1 MFTSN
6 PRTPA
11 RWAALNL
18 GVEEALYRFGQY
30 VVPLM
35 IGIISLIALAMWP
48 YQYPAGGGVPLD
60 IRYVQDESESGSISP
75 DEARTR
81 LAQALAVRHYDTK
94 LSEAPVWVGF
104 TMPAALPGDSR
115 SVVELPSR
123 HAMGVSCWLAEGLT
137 LLGHAD
143 RQGSSGRLAGVKA
156 GFSVE
161 VPPAS
166 TGSEVLCQ
174 IRSSGPARI
183 SALLWAVPDLV
194 ASTQKFHRNSG
205 LVDGGLLL
213 LAGFMLMTA
222 LISRE
227 WIYVLFA
234 AWLVSNLRMAAI
246 SAGWDGQ
253 WLEQSLP
260 PDWVLPVKK
269 ISVATFY
276 VLTYTLFARLFADD
290 LKRVGYAPLMVVA
303 RWSCVVI
310 MLLAVALPLASF
322 LPFFWVTTILGIGIL
337 LFFLGRIVVFTRS
350 KVAVWYAAA
359 LGITLFASFFEVI
372 AAALGFKSLIGAF
385 NSVTASLSS
394 SLIASMAI
402 AEQLRQERAQRV
414 LAQNAMRST
423 YEAMPIGLFTLDG
436 KGFLERG
443 NPALLDM
450 LGIVACDGTSHWNDY
465 FEEGSWEKMQA
476 MLAATSPQEIE
487 VCGLG
492 NLTRVPAMHAPPGDA
507 IGSGQKRFLVKATF
521 ANDKIEG
528 SLQDVTEKSKASERL
543 RFLAENDPLTGV
555 LNRRGVERALE
566 EALAGLAAGQP
577 LAIAYLDL
585 DRFKLIND
593 LYGHAAGDEVL
604 IQVCERVR
612 EMLAQGQRVGRV
624 GGDEFVIV
632 LPGTP
637 IQSAAW
643 TCRGIVEQIG
653 TKAYRIG
660 DKAFQVR
667 GSIGLVEVG
676 QGTSAKD
683 AISAAD
689 RACRE
694 AKSGLGDG
702 LLVYEKNA
710 TAFRQRQAEL
720 RLIERLGSSAA
731 HDGLFLEMQP
741 IMSLQSPQES
751 LNFEVL
757 LRMREADNT
766 VVSAASIISV
776 AENNGR
782 IGVIDR
788 WVIATVLA
796 WIDANYDSLKKTQFV
811 CVNLSGASLNDERFV
826 QDAFALLSQYVHAAG
841 RLCIEITES
850 VALHDLENTRRFIDR
865 VRSFGAKIALDDFG
879 AGYTS
884 FSYLKELP
892 ADVLKIDGNFIV
904 GVRSH
909 PSNLAIVEAIVSLA
923 RNLGMK
929 TIAEWV
935 EDRQTLEALAEAG
948 VDYVQ
953 GYAVAK
959 PQSPARLLAA
969 PSSASF
975 IADERLLQF
984 VRTLHGADRTM
995 ELWDHLEITKHG
1007 GLH

>member
-1 MFTSN
+1 MSETRPSPLGSIRN
-6 PRTPA
+6 
-11 RWAALNL
+11 LNRL
-18 GVEEALYRFGQY
+18 VEEALYRICVYAVPILIGLMTIAALVLWTSQY
-30 VVPLM
+30 
-35 IGIISLIALAMWP
+35 S
-48 YQYPAGGGVPLD
+48 GGGGTPLD
-60 IRYVQDESESGSISP
+60 LHFVHEGDRPLTPAQ
-75 DEARTR
+75 ARQR
-81 LAQALAVRHYDTK
+81 LAEGPAARHYDTR
-94 LSEAPVWVGF
+94 LSEAPVWVRF
-104 TMPAALPGDSR
+104 SVPAGGLDQAPAI
-115 SVVELPSR
+115 VELPSR
-123 HAMGVSCWLAEGLT
+123 HTVAAACWDAATLT
-137 LLGHAD
+137 ALGTAD
-143 RQGSSGRLAGVKA
+143 RQGATGYMTAVKA
-156 GFSVE
+156 GFALE
-161 VPPAS
+161 VPGEL
-166 TGSEVLCQ
+166 GSAEMLCR
-174 IRSSGPARI
+174 IRSSGPSRI
-183 SALLWAVPDLV
+183 SALAWGPAELAES
-194 ASTQKFHRNSG
+194 AQKFHRNSG

-213 LAGFMLMTA
+213 LAVFMLLTA
-222 LISRE
+222 FVSRE

-234 AWLVSNLRMAAI
+234 AWLVANLRMAAI

-253 WLEQSLP
+253 WLERVIP
-260 PDWVLPVKK
+260 EAMIFDVKK
-269 ISVATFY
+269 ISMAAFY
-276 VLTYTLFARLFADD
+276 ALTYTLFSRLFADE
-290 LKRVGYAPLMVVA
+290 LKRVGYRPLLVFA
-303 RWSCVVI
+303 QWSCVLV
-310 MLLAVALPLASF
+310 LALAPVLSYAQF
-322 LPFFWVTTILGIGIL
+322 LPYLWATTAIGISIL
-337 LFFLGRIVVFTRS
+337 LFFLARIVLVTRS
-350 KVAVWYAAA
+350 KVAVWYSAA
-359 LGITLFASFFEVI
+359 LGITLFASFFEVA
-372 AAALGFKSLIGAF
+372 AAALGFKSLIGVF
-385 NSVTASLSS
+385 NAVTAALSS
-394 SLIASMAI
+394 SLIAAMAI
-402 AEQLRQERAQRV
+402 AEQLRQEREQRV
-414 LAQNAMRST
+414 QAQAALRST
-423 YEAMPIGLFTLDG
+423 YEAMPIGLFTLDVAG
-436 KGFLERG
+436 TLVRG

-450 LGIVACDGTSHWNDY
+450 LEIGSGEGCRHWGTY
-465 FEEGSWEKMQA
+465 FEEGAWDRLQG
-476 MLAATSPQEIE
+476 MLHSARQEEIE
-487 VCGLG
+487 IRGRSAGNSAGIAAAPAVDLG
-492 NLTRVPAMHAPPGDA
+492 D
-507 IGSGQKRFLVKATF
+507 SGPKRFLVKATL
-521 ANDKIEG
+521 ANERIEG
-528 SLQDVTEKSKASERL
+528 SLQDVTEKSKASEQL

-555 LNRRGVERALE
+555 LNRRGVENVLTD
-566 EALAGLAAGQP
+566 ALAGLAAGQP

-593 LYGHAAGDEVL
+593 LYGHGAGDEVL

-612 EMLAQGQRVGRV
+612 EMLSHGQRIGRV
-624 GGDEFVIV
+624 GGDEFVVV

-637 IQSAAW
+637 IQSGAW
-643 TCRGIVEQIG
+643 TCRGIVERIG
-653 TKAYRIG
+653 THPYRIG

-667 GSIGLVEVG
+667 GSIGLVEVSA
-676 QGTSAKD
+676 GTSAKD

-694 AKSGLGDG
+694 AKAGSGDG
-702 LLVYEKNA
+702 MVVYEKNA
-710 TAFRQRQAEL
+710 AVFRQREAEL
-720 RLIERLGSSAA
+720 RLIERLGTSAA

-741 IMSLQSPQES
+741 IMSMQSPHDS

-757 LRMREADNT
+757 LRMREADGS

-796 WIDANYDSLKKTQFV
+796 WIDANYDRLKKTQFI

-826 QDAFALLSQYVHAAG
+826 QDAFALLAQYVHAAG

-865 VRSFGAKIALDDFG
+865 VRSYGAKIALDDFG

-892 ADVLKIDGNFIV
+892 ADVLKIDGNFII
-904 GVRSH
+904 GVNTH

-995 ELWDHLEITKHG
+995 ELWDHLEITKPG

>member
-1 MFTSN
+1 MRN
-6 PRTPA
+6 LNRTVEELLYRACVYAVPLA
-11 RWAALNL
+11 IALMTAAALFL
-18 GVEEALYRFGQY
+18 WTSQY
-30 VVPLM
+30 
-35 IGIISLIALAMWP
+35 
-48 YQYPAGGGVPLD
+48 GGTMGNPLD
-60 IRYVQDESESGSISP
+60 LRFVHESGFGLTP
-75 DEARTR
+75 VEARAR
-81 LAQALAVRHYDTK
+81 LAEAPATRHYDTR
-94 LSEAPVWVGF
+94 LSEAPVWLRFAV
-104 TMPAALPGDSR
+104 PAGNGTA
-115 SVVELPSR
+115 VELPAR
-123 HAMGVSCWLAEGLT
+123 HTLAVACWDAATLAS
-137 LLGHAD
+137 LGEAD
-143 RQGSSGRLAGVKA
+143 RHHNSGRLAVVKA
-156 GFSVE
+156 GFSLAI
-161 VPPAS
+161 PAAQLPAD
-166 TGSEVLCQ
+166 VLCRT
-174 IRSSGPARI
+174 RSSGPARL
-183 SALLWAVPDLV
+183 SALAWIPEDL
-194 ASTQKFHRNSG
+194 ADSAQKFHRNSG

-213 LAGFMLMTA
+213 LAMFMLMTA

-234 AWLVSNLRMAAI
+234 AWLVANLRMAAI

-253 WLEQSLP
+253 WLERVI
-260 PDWVLPVKK
+260 PDVFLFEVKK
-269 ISVATFY
+269 ISMAAFY
-276 VLTYTLFARLFADD
+276 ALTYTLFSRLFFDE
-290 LKRVGYAPLMVVA
+290 LKRVGYRPLLVFA
-303 RWSCVVI
+303 QWSCVLV
-310 MLLAVALPLASF
+310 LALSPVLSYAAF
-322 LPFFWVTTILGIGIL
+322 LPYLWATTAIGISIL
-337 LFFLGRIVVFTRS
+337 LFFLARIVLFTRS
-350 KVAVWYAAA
+350 KVALWYSAA
-359 LGITLFASFFEVI
+359 LGITLFASFFEVA
-372 AAALGFKSLIGAF
+372 AAALGLKSLIGVF
-385 NSVTASLSS
+385 NAVTAALTS
-394 SLIASMAI
+394 SLIAAMAI
-402 AEQLRQERAQRV
+402 AEQLRQEREQRV
-414 LAQNAMRST
+414 QAQTALRNT
-423 YEAMPIGLFTLDG
+423 YEAMPIGLFTLDVEG
-436 KGFLERG
+436 NLVRG

-450 LGIVACDGTSHWNDY
+450 LAIGSGDGPKHWSSY
-465 FEEGSWEKMQA
+465 FEEGAWDKMQA
-476 MLAATSPQEIE
+476 MLAATTPEEIE
-487 VCGLG
+487 ICG
-492 NLTRVPAMHAPPGDA
+492 RDVAVAVPAVPALPGQAAD
-507 IGSGQKRFLVKATF
+507 SEQKRFLVKATF

-555 LNRRGVERALE
+555 LNRRGVEMVLDD
-566 EALAGLAAGQP
+566 ALAGLAVGQP

-612 EMLAQGQRVGRV
+612 EMLAHGQRVGRV

-643 TCRGIVEQIG
+643 TCRGIVELIG
-653 TKAYRIG
+653 THAYRIG

-667 GSIGLVEVG
+667 GSIGLVEVAAG
-676 QGTSAKD
+676 SSAKD

-710 TAFRQRQAEL
+710 KVFRQREAEL

-731 HDGLFLEMQP
+731 HEGLFLEMQP
-741 IMSLQSPQES
+741 IMSLQSPHDS

-826 QDAFALLSQYVHAAG
+826 HDAFALLAQYVHAAG

-865 VRSFGAKIALDDFG
+865 VRSYGAKIALDDFG

-904 GVRSH
+904 GVNSH

-935 EDRQTLEALAEAG
+935 EDRQTLEALAEVG

-995 ELWDHLEITKHG
+995 ELWDHLEIAKQG

>member
-1 MFTSN
+1 MPHITSTLPDRMRN
-6 PRTPA
+6 LNRTVEELLYRACVYAVPLA
-11 RWAALNL
+11 IALMTVAALFL
-18 GVEEALYRFGQY
+18 WTSQY
-30 VVPLM
+30 
-35 IGIISLIALAMWP
+35 
-48 YQYPAGGGVPLD
+48 GGTTGSPLD
-60 IRYVQDESESGSISP
+60 LRFVHESGVGLTP
-75 DEARTR
+75 GEARAR
-81 LAQALAVRHYDTK
+81 LAEAPATRHYDTR
-94 LSEAPVWVGF
+94 LSEAPVWLRFAV
-104 TMPAALPGDSR
+104 PAGNGTA
-115 SVVELPSR
+115 VELPAR
-123 HAMGVSCWLAEGLT
+123 HTLDVACWDTATLAS
-137 LLGHAD
+137 LGEAD
-143 RQGSSGRLAGVKA
+143 RHRNAGRLAVVKA
-156 GFSVE
+156 GFSVTF
-161 VPPAS
+161 PAAQLPAD
-166 TGSEVLCQ
+166 VLCRT
-174 IRSSGPARI
+174 RSSGPARL
-183 SALLWAVPDLV
+183 SALAWIPEDL
-194 ASTQKFHRNSG
+194 ADSAQKFHRNSG

-213 LAGFMLMTA
+213 LAMFMLMTA

-234 AWLVSNLRMAAI
+234 AWLVANLRMAAI

-253 WLEQSLP
+253 WLERVI
-260 PDWVLPVKK
+260 PDAFLFEVKK
-269 ISVATFY
+269 ISMAAFY
-276 VLTYTLFARLFADD
+276 ALTYTLFSRLFFDE
-290 LKRVGYAPLMVVA
+290 LKRVGYRPLLVFA
-303 RWSCVVI
+303 QWSCVLV
-310 MLLAVALPLASF
+310 LAFSPVLSYAAF
-322 LPFFWVTTILGIGIL
+322 LPYLWATTAIGISIL
-337 LFFLGRIVVFTRS
+337 LFFLARIVLFTRS
-350 KVAVWYAAA
+350 KVALWYSAA
-359 LGITLFASFFEVI
+359 LGITLFASFFEVA
-372 AAALGFKSLIGAF
+372 AAALGLKSLIGVF
-385 NSVTASLSS
+385 NAVTAALTS
-394 SLIASMAI
+394 SLIAAMAI
-402 AEQLRQERAQRV
+402 AEQLRQEREQRV
-414 LAQNAMRST
+414 QAQTALRNT
-423 YEAMPIGLFTLDG
+423 YEAMPIGLFTLDVEG
-436 KGFLERG
+436 NLVRG

-450 LGIVACDGTSHWNDY
+450 LAIGSGDGPKHWNSY
-465 FEEGSWEKMQA
+465 FEEGAWDKMQA
-476 MLAATSPQEIE
+476 MLAATTPEEIE
-487 VCGLG
+487 ICGRDVG
-492 NLTRVPAMHAPPGDA
+492 VAVPAASALPGKSAD
-507 IGSGQKRFLVKATF
+507 SEQKRFLVKATF

-555 LNRRGVERALE
+555 LNRRGVEMVLDD
-566 EALAGLAAGQP
+566 ALAGLAVGQP

-612 EMLAQGQRVGRV
+612 EMLAHGQRVGRV

-643 TCRGIVEQIG
+643 TCRGIVELIG
-653 TKAYRIG
+653 THAYRIG

-667 GSIGLVEVG
+667 GSIGLVEVAAG
-676 QGTSAKD
+676 SSAKD

-710 TAFRQRQAEL
+710 KVFRQREAEL

-731 HDGLFLEMQP
+731 HEGLFLEMQP
-741 IMSLQSPQES
+741 IMSLQSPHDS

-766 VVSAASIISV
+766 IVSAASIISV

-826 QDAFALLSQYVHAAG
+826 HDAFALLAQYVHAAG

-865 VRSFGAKIALDDFG
+865 VRSYGAKIALDDFG

-904 GVRSH
+904 GVNSH

-935 EDRQTLEALAEAG
+935 EDRQTLEALAEVG

-995 ELWDHLEITKHG
+995 ELWDHLEIAKLG

>member
-1 MFTSN
+1 MSN
-6 PRTPA
+6 TNSPA
-11 RWAALNL
+11 SGRWRALNL
-18 GVEEALYRFGQY
+18 GLEEVLYRFGQY
-30 VVPLM
+30 VVPVM
-35 IGIISLIALAMWP
+35 VGIVSLIALAMWSN
-48 YQYPAGGGVPLD
+48 QYLADSGAPLD
-60 IRYVQDESESGSISP
+60 IRFLREEPGARAIAP
-75 DEARTR
+75 GEAHAR
-81 LAQALAVRHYDTK
+81 LIQGLAVRYYDTN
-94 LSEAPVWVGF
+94 LSEAPVWIGF
-104 TMPAALPGDSR
+104 TVPAAVPGAAPAL
-115 SVVELPSR
+115 VELPSR
-123 HAMGVSCWLAEGLT
+123 HATGISCWQVEGMT
-137 LLGHAD
+137 LLGQGD
-143 RQGSSGRLAGVKA
+143 RQRSNGRLSEVKA

-161 VPPAS
+161 VPVANTS
-166 TGSEVLCQ
+166 REVLCQ
-174 IRSSGPARI
+174 IKSSGPARI
-183 SALLWAVPDLV
+183 SALLWDAADL
-194 ASTQKFHRNSG
+194 ALSTQKFHRNSG

-234 AWLVSNLRMAAI
+234 AWLVANLRMAAI

-253 WLEQSLP
+253 WLEHSLP
-260 PDWVLPVKK
+260 VDWGLPVKK

-276 VLTYTLFARLFADD
+276 VLTYTLFSRLFADD
-290 LKRVGYAPLMVVA
+290 LRRVGFAPLLLVA
-303 RWSCVVI
+303 RWSCVAI
-310 MLLAVALPLASF
+310 MVLAVALPLATF
-322 LPFFWVTTILGIGIL
+322 LPFVWATTIVGIGIL

-394 SLIASMAI
+394 SLIAAMAI
-402 AEQLRQERAQRV
+402 AEQLRQEREQRV
-414 LAQNAMRST
+414 QAQTAMRST
-423 YEAMPIGLFTLDG
+423 YEAMPIGLFTLDE
-436 KGFLERG
+436 KGNLVRG
-443 NPALLDM
+443 NPALLGM
-450 LGIVACDGTSHWNDY
+450 LAIREGGGGQHWNTY
-465 FEEGSWEKMQA
+465 FEDDSWSRLNE
-476 MLAATSPQEIE
+476 MLKGQGAEEIE
-487 VCGLG
+487 IRG
-492 NLTRVPAMHAPPGDA
+492 RS
-507 IGSGQKRFLVKATF
+507 GSAEGPCAGQGEKRFLVKATF

-555 LNRRGVERALE
+555 LNRHGVEIVLD
-566 EALAGLAAGQP
+566 EALAGLALGQP

-604 IQVCERVR
+604 IKVCERVR
-612 EMLAQGQRVGRV
+612 ELLAHGQRVGRV

-643 TCRGIVEQIG
+643 TCRGIVELIG
-653 TKAYRIG
+653 TEPYRIG

-667 GSIGLVEVG
+667 GSIGLVEVAD
-676 QGTSAKD
+676 GTSAKD

-710 TAFRQRQAEL
+710 KMFRQREAEL
-720 RLIERLGSSAA
+720 QLIERLGSSAA
-731 HDGLFLEMQP
+731 HEDLFLEMQP
-741 IMSLQSPQES
+741 IMSLQSPHDS

-776 AENNGR
+776 AENNGL
-782 IGVIDR
+782 IGKIDR
-788 WVIATVLA
+788 WVISRVLA
-796 WIDANYDSLKKTQFV
+796 WIDANYDNLKKTQFV
-811 CVNLSGASLNDERFV
+811 CINLSGASLNDEEFV
-826 QDAFALLSQYVHAAG
+826 HDAFVLMARYVHAAG

-865 VRSFGAKIALDDFG
+865 VRSYGAKIALDDFSD
-879 AGYTS
+879 GYTS

-904 GVRSH
+904 GVNSH

-935 EDRQTLEALAEAG
+935 EDRQTLEALAEVG

-995 ELWDHLEITKHG
+995 ELWDHLEIAKQG

>member
-1 MFTSN
+1 MRN
-6 PRTPA
+6 LNRTVEELLYRACVYAVPLA
-11 RWAALNL
+11 IALMTAAALFL
-18 GVEEALYRFGQY
+18 WSSQY
-30 VVPLM
+30 
-35 IGIISLIALAMWP
+35 
-48 YQYPAGGGVPLD
+48 GGGMGSALELRFVH
-60 IRYVQDESESGSISP
+60 ESGTALSP
-75 DEARTR
+75 DEARAR
-81 LAQALAVRHYDTK
+81 LAEAPATRHYDTR
-94 LSEAPVWVGF
+94 LSEAPVWLRFAV
-104 TMPAALPGDSR
+104 PGGKAMA
-115 SVVELPSR
+115 VELPAR
-123 HAMGVSCWLAEGLT
+123 HTIEVACWDAATLGSMGA
-137 LLGHAD
+137 AD
-143 RQGSSGRLAGVKA
+143 RHQSSGHLAVVKA
-156 GFSVE
+156 GFSLT
-161 VPPAS
+161 VPAAQLPAD
-166 TGSEVLCQ
+166 VLCRT
-174 IRSSGPARI
+174 RSSGPARL
-183 SALLWAVPDLV
+183 SALAWVPEDL
-194 ASTQKFHRNSG
+194 ADSAQKFHRNSG

-213 LAGFMLMTA
+213 LAMFMLMTA

-234 AWLVSNLRMAAI
+234 AWLVANLRMAAI

-253 WLEQSLP
+253 WLERVI
-260 PDWVLPVKK
+260 PDALLFEVKK
-269 ISVATFY
+269 ISMAAFY
-276 VLTYTLFARLFADD
+276 ALTYTLFSRLFFDE
-290 LKRVGYAPLMVVA
+290 LKRVGYRPLLVFA
-303 RWSCVVI
+303 QWSCVLV
-310 MLLAVALPLASF
+310 LALSPVLPYAAF
-322 LPFFWVTTILGIGIL
+322 LPYLWATTAIGISIL
-337 LFFLGRIVVFTRS
+337 LFFLARIVLFTRS
-350 KVAVWYAAA
+350 KVALWYSAA
-359 LGITLFASFFEVI
+359 LGITLFASFFEVA
-372 AAALGFKSLIGAF
+372 AAALGLKSLIGIF
-385 NSVTASLSS
+385 NAVTAALTS
-394 SLIASMAI
+394 SLIAAMAI
-402 AEQLRQERAQRV
+402 AEQLRQEREQRV
-414 LAQNAMRST
+414 QAQTALRNT
-423 YEAMPIGLFTLDG
+423 YEAMPIGLFTLDLAG
-436 KGFLERG
+436 NLVRG

-450 LGIVACDGTSHWNDY
+450 LAIGSGEGPRHWSSY
-465 FEEGSWEKMQA
+465 FEEGAWDKMQT
-476 MLAATSPQEIE
+476 MLSAATHGEIE
-487 VCGLG
+487 ICGRDFAVAESATPALPG
-492 NLTRVPAMHAPPGDA
+492 NSAD
-507 IGSGQKRFLVKATF
+507 SEQKRFLVKATF

-555 LNRRGVERALE
+555 LNRRGVEMVLD
-566 EALAGLAAGQP
+566 EALAGLAVGQP

-612 EMLAQGQRVGRV
+612 EMLARGQRVGRV

-643 TCRGIVEQIG
+643 TCRGIVELIG
-653 TKAYRIG
+653 THAYRIG

-667 GSIGLVEVG
+667 GSIGLVEVAD
-676 QGTSAKD
+676 GTSAKD

-710 TAFRQRQAEL
+710 KVFRQREAEL

-731 HDGLFLEMQP
+731 HEGLFLEMQP
-741 IMSLQSPQES
+741 IMSLQSPHDS

-826 QDAFALLSQYVHAAG
+826 HDAFALLAQYVHAAG

-865 VRSFGAKIALDDFG
+865 VRSYGAKIALDDFG

-904 GVRSH
+904 GVNSH

-995 ELWDHLEITKHG
+995 ELWDHLEIAKQG

>member
-1 MFTSN
+1 MPHITSKLPDRMRN
-6 PRTPA
+6 LNRTVEELLYRACVYAVPLA
-11 RWAALNL
+11 IALMTVAALFL
-18 GVEEALYRFGQY
+18 WSSQY
-30 VVPLM
+30 
-35 IGIISLIALAMWP
+35 
-48 YQYPAGGGVPLD
+48 GGGMGSALD
-60 IRYVQDESESGSISP
+60 LRIVHESGVDLSP
-75 DEARTR
+75 AEARAR
-81 LAQALAVRHYDTK
+81 LAEAPPTRHYDTR
-94 LSEAPVWVGF
+94 LSEAPVWVRF
-104 TMPAALPGDSR
+104 ALPNGR
-115 SVVELPSR
+115 ATAVELPAR
-123 HAMGVSCWLAEGLT
+123 HTIEIACWDAATLVSMGT
-137 LLGHAD
+137 AD
-143 RQGSSGRLAGVKA
+143 RHHNSGQLAVVKA
-156 GFSVE
+156 GYSLTV
-161 VPPAS
+161 AS
-166 TGSEVLCQ
+166 AQLPVDVLCRT
-174 IRSSGPARI
+174 RSSGPARL
-183 SALLWAVPDLV
+183 SALAWVPEDL
-194 ASTQKFHRNSG
+194 ADSAQKFHRNSG

-213 LAGFMLMTA
+213 LAMFMLMTA

-234 AWLVSNLRMAAI
+234 AWLVANLRMAAI

-253 WLEQSLP
+253 WLERVI
-260 PDWVLPVKK
+260 PDALLFEVKK
-269 ISVATFY
+269 ISMAAFY
-276 VLTYTLFARLFADD
+276 ALTYTLFSRLFFDE
-290 LKRVGYAPLMVVA
+290 LKRVGYRPLLVFA
-303 RWSCVVI
+303 QWSCVLV
-310 MLLAVALPLASF
+310 LALSPVLSYAAF
-322 LPFFWVTTILGIGIL
+322 LPYLWATTAIGISIL
-337 LFFLGRIVVFTRS
+337 LFFLARIVLFTRS
-350 KVAVWYAAA
+350 KVALWYSAA
-359 LGITLFASFFEVI
+359 LGITLFASFFEVA
-372 AAALGFKSLIGAF
+372 AAALGLKSLIGVF
-385 NSVTASLSS
+385 NAVTAALTS
-394 SLIASMAI
+394 SLIAAMAI
-402 AEQLRQERAQRV
+402 AEQLRQEREHRVQAQTALR
-414 LAQNAMRST
+414 NT
-423 YEAMPIGLFTLDG
+423 YEAMPIGLFTLDVEG
-436 KGFLERG
+436 NLVRG

-450 LGIVACDGTSHWNDY
+450 LAIGSGEGPRHWSSY
-465 FEEGSWEKMQA
+465 FEPGAWDRMQA
-476 MLAATSPQEIE
+476 MLAAATPEEIE
-487 VCGLG
+487 ICGREG
-492 NLTRVPAMHAPPGDA
+492 AITVPAIPLLPGSSVD
-507 IGSGQKRFLVKATF
+507 SEQKRFLVKATF

-555 LNRRGVERALE
+555 LNRRGVEMVLDD
-566 EALAGLAAGQP
+566 ALAGLAVGQP

-604 IQVCERVR
+604 IQVCGRVR
-612 EMLAQGQRVGRV
+612 EMLAHGQRVGRV

-653 TKAYRIG
+653 TNAYRIG

-667 GSIGLVEVG
+667 GSIGLVEVSA
-676 QGTSAKD
+676 GTSAAD

-710 TAFRQRQAEL
+710 KVFRQREAEL

-731 HDGLFLEMQP
+731 HEGLFLEMQP
-741 IMSLQSPQES
+741 IMSLQSPHDS

-826 QDAFALLSQYVHAAG
+826 HDAFALLAQYVHAAG

-865 VRSFGAKIALDDFG
+865 VRSYGAKIALDDFG

-904 GVRSH
+904 GVNSH

-953 GYAVAK
+953 GYVIAK

-995 ELWDHLEITKHG
+995 ELWDHLEIAKQG